1 MAMRGRKEKG
11 EVSRTK
17 ETEIRK
23 VATQIAGM
31 DEVLNGGL
39 PAGQTTLISGG
50 PGTGKSVLGLEF
62 LYRGAAAGEPGIF
75 VTFEERASDV
85 RQNAL
90 ALGWDLAPLEQ
101 AGKLFLM
108 EAHVDPQAVLSGDF
122 NLKGLIA
129 IINGKATTMRADRI
143 VIDALDVL
151 LRLFDDAARERNELY
166 VLHDW
171 LIDHDMTAVLTVK
184 TSKDGN
190 SAGRYEFLDFMANC
204 VICLDQPVTEQ
215 IATRHLRVLKYR
227 GSGFGRNEYPF
238 CITGEGINIIPIS
251 FAGLQ
256 HKALGPKVSSGHPRL
271 DALLDGGYRR
281 GSCTLMS
288 GTTGTGKTSVAST
301 FVRSACERGEKV
313 LYIDFEESQE
323 AMVYGMLSPGID
335 LRPAVQAGTLRF
347 LTAMPEAMGVEEHLS
362 RAFKA
367 IKAFQPDH
375 VIVDAISSCERMG
388 TRMAAFG
395 YLTRVVNT
403 CKERGITLILINQT
417 AGFRE
422 ENEISGIG
430 ISSMVDTIIFLRYIE
445 IGGEINRMVLVM
457 KSRGAKHSNQYREF
471 LITDHG
477 IEIPEVYVGEGGVL
491 TGAARQEQEA
501 REEAQHRR
509 RFQEIEQKEHEVIQR
524 RAALQAQTATLKA
537 ELEAAEAGLQ
547 ALRLDEKIWQ
557 NGRTKRGEMRGGD
570 ADSARLS
577 THRQRPKRR
586 GTRRPGGAR

>member
-1 MAMRGRKEKG
+1 MAMRGHKEEKEVYRRKAKG
-11 EVSRTK
+11 LP
-17 ETEIRK
+17 K
-23 VATQIAGM
+23 VATRIAGL

-62 LYRGAAAGEPGIF
+62 LYRGAAAGEAGIF
-75 VTFEERASDV
+75 VTFEERAPGV

-90 ALGWDLAPLEQ
+90 TLGWDMAPLEK

-129 IINGKATTMRADRI
+129 IIDGKAAAMRADRI

-151 LRLFDDAARERNELY
+151 LRLFDDPARERNELY

-171 LIDHDMTAVLTVK
+171 LIDHGMTTVLTVK
-184 TSKDGN
+184 TSKNGE
-190 SAGRYEFLDFMANC
+190 SSGRYEFLDFMANC
-204 VICLDQPVTEQ
+204 VISLDQPVTEQ
-215 IATRHLRVLKYR
+215 IATRRLWVLKYR

-238 CITGEGINIIPIS
+238 SITDEGINIIPIS

-256 HKALGPKVSSGHPRL
+256 HKALGPRVSSGHPRL

-313 LYIDFEESQE
+313 LYINFEESQE
-323 AMVYGMLSPGID
+323 AMVSGMLSPGID
-335 LRPAVQAGTLRF
+335 LRPALQAGRLRF

-367 IKAFQPDH
+367 IKAFQPEH

-395 YLTRVVNT
+395 YLTRVVNA

-417 AGFRE
+417 SGFRE
-422 ENEISGIG
+422 ENEVSGIG

-445 IGGEINRMVLVM
+445 IGGEINRMLLVM
-457 KSRGAKHSNQYREF
+457 KSRGSKHSNQYREF
-471 LITDHG
+471 LVTDHG
-477 IEIPEVYVGEGGVL
+477 IEIPDVYIGEGGVL

-509 RFQEIEQKEHEVIQR
+509 RLQEIEEKELEVTQK
-524 RAALQAQTATLKA
+524 RAALQPQTATLKA
-537 ELEAAEAGLQ
+537 ELEAAEAQLQ
-547 ALRLDEKIWQ
+547 ALRLNEKLWQ
-557 NGRTKRGEMRGGD
+557 NGRKKRGEMRGQIS
-570 ADSARLS
+570 DSTRLS
-577 THRQRPKRR
+577 THPPRPKRR
-586 GTRRPGGAR
+586 GARRPGGAR

>member
-1 MAMRGRKEKG
+1 MAMRGRKEEG
-11 EVSRTK
+11 EVTPTK
-17 ETEIRK
+17 
-23 VATQIAGM
+23 ATQIPKLATRIAGL

-50 PGTGKSVLGLEF
+50 PGSGKSVLGLEF

-75 VTFEERASDV
+75 VTFEERASAV

-108 EAHVDPQAVLSGDF
+108 EAHVDPQAVLSGEF

-129 IINGKATTMRADRI
+129 IINGKATAMRASRI

-184 TSKDGN
+184 TSKDGD
-190 SAGRYEFLDFMANC
+190 STGRYEFLDFMASC
-204 VICLDQPVTEQ
+204 VIYIDQRVTEQ
-215 IATRHLRVLKYR
+215 VATRRLRVLKYR

-251 FAGLQ
+251 SAGLN

-271 DALLDGGYRR
+271 DVLLDGGYRR
-281 GSCTLMS
+281 SSSILIS
-288 GTTGTGKTSVAST
+288 GTSGTGKTTLAST

-313 LYIDFEESQE
+313 LYINFEESQE
-323 AMVYGMLSPGID
+323 AMVSGMLNSGID

-347 LTAMPEAMGVEEHLS
+347 LTAMPEAMGVEEHLLPV
-362 RAFKA
+362 FKA
-367 IKAFQPDH
+367 IKSFQADH
-375 VIVDAISSCERMG
+375 VIVDAISACDRMG
-388 TRMAAFG
+388 TKGAAYD
-395 YLTRVVNT
+395 YLMRLVNV
-403 CKERGITLILINQT
+403 CKEQGITAILTNQT

-430 ISSMVDTIIFLRYIE
+430 ISSMVDTVIFLRYIE

-457 KSRGAKHSNQYREF
+457 KSRGSKHSNQYREF

-509 RFQEIEQKEHEVIQR
+509 RFQEIEHKEHEVIQR

-537 ELEAAEAGLQ
+537 ELEAAEAQLQ
-547 ALRLDEKIWQ
+547 ALRLDEKLWQ
-557 NGRTKRGEMRGGD
+557 NGRTKRGEMRGED
-570 ADSARLS
+570 ADSTRLS

-586 GTRRPGGAR
+586 GARRPGGAR

>member
-1 MAMRGRKEKG
+1 MARRGRKEET
-11 EVSRTK
+11 EVSRTRAK
-17 ETEIRK
+17 GLRK
-23 VATQIAGM
+23 VATRIAGL

-50 PGTGKSVLGLEF
+50 PGTGKSILGLEF

-75 VTFEERASDV
+75 VTFEERASAL

-90 ALGWDLAPLEQ
+90 TLGWDMAPLEQ

-108 EAHVDPQAVLSGDF
+108 EAHVDPQAVLSGEF

-129 IINGKATTMRADRI
+129 IINGKATAMRADRI

-151 LRLFDDAARERNELY
+151 LRLFDDPARERNELY

-171 LIDHDMTAVLTVK
+171 LIDHDMTTVLTVK
-184 TSKDGN
+184 TSKNGE
-190 SAGRYEFLDFMANC
+190 SSGRYEFLDFMANC
-204 VICLDQPVTEQ
+204 VISLDQPVTEQ
-215 IATRHLRVLKYR
+215 IATRRLRVLKYR

-238 CITGEGINIIPIS
+238 CITDEGINIIPIS

-313 LYIDFEESQE
+313 LYINFEESQE
-323 AMVYGMLSPGID
+323 AMVSGMLSPGID
-335 LRPAVQAGTLRF
+335 LRPALQAGRLRL

-367 IKAFQPDH
+367 MEAFQPEH

-388 TRMAAFG
+388 TRMTAFG

-417 AGFRE
+417 SGFRE

-457 KSRGAKHSNQYREF
+457 KSRGSKHSNQYREF

-501 REEAQHRR
+501 REEAQNRR

-537 ELEAAEAGLQ
+537 ELEAAEAQLQ

-557 NGRTKRGEMRGGD
+557 NGRKKRGEMRGED
-570 ADSARLS
+570 ADSTRLS
-577 THRQRPKRR
+577 THPPRPKRR
-586 GTRRPGGAR
+586 GARRPGGAR

>member
-1 MAMRGRKEKG
+1 MARRGRKEET

-17 ETEIRK
+17 AKGLRK
-23 VATQIAGM
+23 VATRIAGL

-62 LYRGAAAGEPGIF
+62 LYRGAAAGEAGIF
-75 VTFEERASDV
+75 VTFEERAPGV

-90 ALGWDLAPLEQ
+90 TLGWDMAPLEK

-129 IINGKATTMRADRI
+129 IIDGKAAAMRADRI

-151 LRLFDDAARERNELY
+151 LRLFDDPARERNELY

-171 LIDHDMTAVLTVK
+171 LIDHGMTTVLTVK
-184 TSKDGN
+184 TSKNGE
-190 SAGRYEFLDFMANC
+190 SSGRYEFLDFMANC
-204 VICLDQPVTEQ
+204 VISLDQPVTEQ
-215 IATRHLRVLKYR
+215 IATRRLRVLKYR

-238 CITGEGINIIPIS
+238 CITDEGINIMPIS

-256 HKALGPKVSSGHPRL
+256 HKALGPRVSSGHPRL

-313 LYIDFEESQE
+313 LYINFEESQE
-323 AMVYGMLSPGID
+323 AMVSGMLSPGID
-335 LRPAVQAGTLRF
+335 LRPALQAGRLRL

-367 IKAFQPDH
+367 MEAFQPEH

-395 YLTRVVNT
+395 YLTRVVNA

-417 AGFRE
+417 SGFRE

-457 KSRGAKHSNQYREF
+457 KSRGSKHSNQYREF

-501 REEAQHRR
+501 REEAQNRR

-537 ELEAAEAGLQ
+537 ELEAAEAQLQ
-547 ALRLDEKIWQ
+547 ALRLNEKLWQ
-557 NGRTKRGEMRGGD
+557 NGRKKRGEMRGQISD
-570 ADSARLS
+570 TARLP
-577 THRQRPKRR
+577 TPPPQRKRR
-586 GTRRPGGAR
+586 GARRPGGAR